1 MSTKIYPI
9 GVQNFEKI
17 RKEGYFYVDKTA
29 MVYKLAKTGQYCFLS
44 RPRRFGKSL
53 LISTLEAYF
62 QGKKELFAG
71 LAIEHLETEWKQHPV
86 LHLDLNAERYDRLEN
101 LNSLLNDSL
110 CRWESV
116 YGHSPSE
123 TTLSL
128 RFKGVIRRASE
139 QAGCPVAILIDE
151 YDKPLLQT
159 IGNETLQSEFR
170 DALKAFYG
178 VLKSVDRYICFALLT
193 GVTKFSKVS
202 VFSDLNNLRDISMSR
217 LFDSICGITREEL
230 FSSLSAEIRELGAT
244 NDMTEEETRN
254 SLQVW
259 YDGYHFSEVGSD
271 IYNPFSL
278 LNTFAEMRFGSYWF
292 ETGTPTFLVELL
304 KNGRYDLQRLT
315 QETVSSDSLS
325 GIDSMR
331 DNPVPILYQSGY
343 LTIKGYDAEFKLYHL
358 GFPNREVEDG
368 FTRFILPFYTEQ

>member
-1 MSTKIYPI
+1 M
-9 GVQNFEKI
+9 
-17 RKEGYFYVDKTA
+17 
-29 MVYKLAKTGQYCFLS
+29 
-44 RPRRFGKSL
+44 
-53 LISTLEAYF
+53 
-62 QGKKELFAG
+62 
-71 LAIEHLETEWKQHPV
+71 
-86 LHLDLNAERYDRLEN
+86 
-101 LNSLLNDSL
+101 LLN
-110 CRWESV
+110 
-116 YGHSPSE
+116 G
-123 TTLSL
+123 
-128 RFKGVIRRASE
+128 K
-139 QAGCPVAILIDE
+139 
-151 YDKPLLQT
+151 
-159 IGNETLQSEFR
+159 
-170 DALKAFYG
+170 
-178 VLKSVDRYICFALLT
+178 
-193 GVTKFSKVS
+193 
-202 VFSDLNNLRDISMSR
+202 LNNLKYNS
-217 LFDSICGITREEL
+217 
-230 FSSLSAEIRELGAT
+230 
-244 NDMTEEETRN
+244 MTEEETRN

-259 YDGYHFSEVGSD
+259 YDGYHFSEVGVD

>member
-1 MSTKIYPI
+1 M
-9 GVQNFEKI
+9 
-17 RKEGYFYVDKTA
+17 
-29 MVYKLAKTGQYCFLS
+29 
-44 RPRRFGKSL
+44 
-53 LISTLEAYF
+53 
-62 QGKKELFAG
+62 FAG

-259 YDGYHFSEVGSD
+259 YDGYHFSEVGVD